1 MILNPKSP
9 AACRLATPAT
19 FLLSSNDPSGFN
31 LIDVL
36 AYGAL
41 GHAFGYFILA
51 TNSLTVRP
59 PGAAF
64 GTQ

>member
-1 MILNPKSP
+1 MGWVRGARS
-9 AACRLATPAT
+9 LATPAT

-51 TNSLTVRP
+51 TNSLQVSCD
-59 PGAAF
+59 GLHVLQAQAI
-64 GTQ
+64 